1 MRLLTERY
9 GNEIKV
15 LTSVV
20 IYVMLRMKNTG
31 KENKNRF
38 PCFLQKNRGGHIMLK
53 LKGKNYF
60 LGMLFRKKIAEKI
73 TIQQE
78 EI

>member
-38 PCFLQKNRGGHIMLK
+38 PCFLQKNRGGGSYYVEIK
-53 LKGKNYF
+53 
-60 LGMLFRKKIAEKI
+60 RKKLLSRYAVSKENC
-73 TIQQE
+73 
-78 EI
+78 

>member
-1 MRLLTERY
+1 
-9 GNEIKV
+9 
-15 LTSVV
+15 
-20 IYVMLRMKNTG
+20 MLRMKNTG

-38 PCFLQKNRGGHIMLK
+38 PRFCKKNRGGGHIMLK

>member
-1 MRLLTERY
+1 
-9 GNEIKV
+9 
-15 LTSVV
+15 
-20 IYVMLRMKNTG
+20 
-31 KENKNRF
+31 
-38 PCFLQKNRGGHIMLK
+38 MLK

-73 TIQQE
+73 TIRQE

>member
-1 MRLLTERY
+1 M
-9 GNEIKV
+9 
-15 LTSVV
+15 TSFV

-38 PCFLQKNRGGHIMLK
+38 PRFCKKNRGGHIMLK

>member
-1 MRLLTERY
+1 M
-9 GNEIKV
+9 
-15 LTSVV
+15 TSFV

-31 KENKNRF
+31 KENKIDF
-38 PCFLQKNRGGHIMLK
+38 PVFAKKIGGGHIMLK

>member
-1 MRLLTERY
+1 MT
-9 GNEIKV
+9 N
-15 LTSVV
+15 VV

-38 PCFLQKNRGGHIMLK
+38 PCFLQKNRGGHIMLV
-53 LKGKNYF
+53 LKRKNYF

>member
-38 PCFLQKNRGGHIMLK
+38 PCFLQKNRGGSYYVEIK
-53 LKGKNYF
+53 
-60 LGMLFRKKIAEKI
+60 RKKLLSRYAVSKENC
-73 TIQQE
+73 
-78 EI
+78 

>member
-1 MRLLTERY
+1 ML
-9 GNEIKV
+9 V
-15 LTSVV
+15 LK
-20 IYVMLRMKNTG
+20 R
-31 KENKNRF
+31 
-38 PCFLQKNRGGHIMLK
+38 
-53 LKGKNYF
+53 KNYF